1 MQEGVCVEEKMR
13 GRGIVDP
20 VRFSDLRR
28 GFGSGTADR
37 RGCGRAA
44 PLGVFRINGKHANWG
59 TGFGTRFLSIDCPWG
74 KYGIHGTNRPG
85 SIGWNASHG
94 CIRMLNRDVEEL
106 YPLVQ
111 IGTKVIIERSSFG
124 NLADGL
130 RVLRPGDRGS
140 DVYELQ
146 LRLRNAG
153 CYWGFPDGVVGE
165 ATRRALLCFRK
176 ECSLPE
182 GDTADWAVYA
192 ALGMELFE

>member
-1 MQEGVCVEEKMR
+1 MKRRCAAAALLILCVFLTCGAGLAPERLIVVDADVQRVYFYREGELIRSWPCAVGK
-13 GRGIVDP
+13 IATP
-20 VRFSDLRR
+20 S
-28 GFGSGTADR
+28 
-37 RGCGRAA
+37 

-130 RVLRPGDRGS
+130 RVLRPGDRRS
-140 DVYELQ
+140 EQQHRD
-146 LRLRNAG
+146 
-153 CYWGFPDGVVGE
+153 
-165 ATRRALLCFRK
+165 K
-176 ECSLPE
+176 
-182 GDTADWAVYA
+182 
-192 ALGMELFE
+192 